1 MLILLTWVIL
11 GGAMKLNEYLI
22 CSTQRKGE
30 YTPTRENGLLM
41 YEDRSRSRLWILLG
55 HLEWLNRMVAP
66 PWLDQDLGYINLP
79 SRSLLPWIN
88 VSSVNGC

>member
-1 MLILLTWVIL
+1 
-11 GGAMKLNEYLI
+11 
-22 CSTQRKGE
+22 
-30 YTPTRENGLLM
+30 
-41 YEDRSRSRLWILLG
+41 
-55 HLEWLNRMVAP
+55 LEWLNRMVAP